1 MRSEAQILMKE
12 RKAVYIVIYS
22 LESTSLK
29 TGVNGRSQVME
40 KINRETL
47 YSIQIICI
55 RILNLEVDDFNFNL
69 VCTDSASR
77 RHLKLLL

>member
-1 MRSEAQILMKE
+1 MQSEAQILMKE

-69 VCTDSASR
+69 VCTDSTSQ

>member
-77 RHLKLLL
+77 RHLKSLL